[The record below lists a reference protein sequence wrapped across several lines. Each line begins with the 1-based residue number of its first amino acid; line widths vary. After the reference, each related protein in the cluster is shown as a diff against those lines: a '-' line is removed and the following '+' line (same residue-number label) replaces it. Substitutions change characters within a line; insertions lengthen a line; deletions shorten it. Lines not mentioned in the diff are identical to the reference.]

1 MIYLLFVKILI
12 YKKKTKMKQILI
24 FIFFFIGV
32 INTHAQQTSLSS
44 GNNATGLGGSTSYS
58 VGQVVYTTNIGT
70 TGSMAQGV
78 QQPYEISTLGND
90 NFPDIVVKWS
100 AYPNPTSNQITLE
113 IENYDVTNLNY
124 QMIDLS
130 GKIIET
136 NKITQ
141 DQTNIDMSNRVTSI
155 YFITIVENNKTLK
168 TFKIIKN

>member
-1 MIYLLFVKILI
+1 
-12 YKKKTKMKQILI
+12 MKQIFI

-32 INTHAQQTSLSS
+32 INTHAQQTSLSA

-78 QQPYEISTLGND
+78 QQPYEIFTLGND
-90 NFPDIVVKWS
+90 NFPNIVVKWS